1 MQVLKALSAAIA
13 KSAGALSVW
22 PAAARWP
29 QRTVKLI
36 LPLGVGSG
44 ADIGARLIAQKLSAN
59 WRQPVVVEN
68 RPGMDGLVATDVF
81 TEVRDDHALFFSPA
95 SALTAHP
102 YLHDELP
109 YDQRDLSPIA
119 RVSATVVTVCVPT
132 SLGVN
137 SLPEL
142 VAMARAQPDKLN
154 WATTTAAM
162 DLIFA
167 GFLKSAGLHMVKIRY
182 RDAVQAVSDVAEGRL
197 HVYQAGLAVV
207 RAPAQAGRVKIVAI
221 TASERAAVLPHVPTV
236 AEAGFP
242 ALTFDGLVGIYGT
255 RDMPVDLR
263 GRIAADVKAAL
274 ADPTIVT
281 QLFASGQVVVP
292 GSAAEFAAAIEK
304 QRASVAKTA
313 KVLGLKAATGQFM
326 AGDSDLC

>member
-1 MQVLKALSAAIA
+1 MQVLKALGAAVA
-13 KSAGALSVW
+13 KSAGAPSGW

-29 QRTVKLI
+29 QRTVKLL

-44 ADIGARLIAQKLSAN
+44 ADVCARLIAEKLSAI
-59 WRQPVVVEN
+59 WRQPVMVEN
-68 RPGMDGLVATDVF
+68 RPGMDGLVAADVF
-81 TEVRDDHALFFSPA
+81 AEVRDDHTLFFSPA

-109 YDQRDLSPIA
+109 YDQGDLSPIA

-162 DLIFA
+162 DMIFA

-182 RDAVQAVSDVAEGRL
+182 RDTVQAISDVAEGRL

-207 RAPAQAGRVKIVAI
+207 RAQAGRVKILAI
-221 TASERAAVLPHVPTV
+221 TASERAAVLPDVPTV

-255 RDMPVDLR
+255 RDTPVDLR

-274 ADPTIVT
+274 ADPTIAT

-313 KVLGLKAATGQFM
+313 KVLGLKAATGQFI
-326 AGDSDLC
+326 AADSDL